1 MEQQNTQ
8 TTQSQ
13 EKSPQHIMPVRQPRQ
28 IRKPSHRLDILHFTE
43 FKLTSQTFP
52 GTYDISSV
60 GNRLKRFDYARTNGS
75 ILHMWEKRFY
85 VPQAQSVTAWEGSPD
100 IESVLKMDLIGGVTL
115 KLEDFLKWIP
125 TSRKLRENSFLKVFI
140 GDGIVDLELI
150 NKEDKK
156 VLVPTEE
163 PPFQVL
169 EQGMYNA
176 EFVYWSLC
184 GMDKL
189 FKLWIG
195 RKKDGEEYKPLVLAS
210 ELTVAM
216 IANIKDN

>member
-1 MEQQNTQ
+1 M
-8 TTQSQ
+8 
-13 EKSPQHIMPVRQPRQ
+13 
-28 IRKPSHRLDILHFTE
+28 L
-43 FKLTSQTFP
+43 
-52 GTYDISSV
+52 
-60 GNRLKRFDYARTNGS
+60 
-75 ILHMWEKRFY
+75 
-85 VPQAQSVTAWEGSPD
+85 
-100 IESVLKMDLIGGVTL
+100 
-115 KLEDFLKWIP
+115 
-125 TSRKLRENSFLKVFI
+125 I

-156 VLVPTEE
+156 VIVPTEE

-210 ELTVAM
+210 ELTEY
-216 IANIKDN
+216 DNLFLDDLHIGYLEAPVIPECLI

>member
-8 TTQSQ
+8 TTQ
-13 EKSPQHIMPVRQPRQ
+13 PQVPPSAIVPPR
-28 IRKPSHRLDILHFTE
+28 HRHRAVHKLGILNFTE
-43 FKLTSQTFP
+43 FKLTTPTFT
-52 GTYDISSV
+52 GTYNVSMV

-85 VPQAQSVTAWEGSPD
+85 TPQAQSVTAWEGSPD
-100 IESVLKMDLIGGVTL
+100 IESVLKMDLVGGVSL

-125 TSRKLRENSFLKVFI
+125 TSRKLRESTFLKVLI

-150 NKEDKK
+150 NKETKQ
-156 VLVPTEE
+156 VIVPTEE
-163 PPFQVL
+163 AAFQVT

-176 EFVYWSLC
+176 EFVYYSLC
-184 GMDKL
+184 GMSKV

-195 RKKDGEEYKPLVLAS
+195 RHGDNKEYLPLVMAS
-210 ELTVAM
+210 DLTVAM
-216 IANIKDN
+216 IANIKNQ

>member
-8 TTQSQ
+8 TT
-13 EKSPQHIMPVRQPRQ
+13 KPQTPFIPDVQPRQ
-28 IRKPSHRLDILHFTE
+28 SRKPSHRLDILHFTA
-43 FKLTSQTFP
+43 FKLTNPTFP
-52 GTYDISSV
+52 CTYDISKV

-85 VPQAQSVTAWEGSPD
+85 VPQAQSVTAWEGTPD
-100 IESVLKMDLIGGVTL
+100 IESVLKMDLIGGVSL

-125 TSRKLRENSFLKVFI
+125 TSRKLRENAFIKVLI

-163 PPFQVL
+163 PPFKAL

-184 GMDKL
+184 GMQKV

-195 RKKDGEEYKPLVLAS
+195 NKADGEEYKPLVLAS

-216 IANIKDN
+216 IANIKH